1 MRKLIPALL
10 LCGSWPAMAT
20 PVIYDLEYEVTTL
33 TIPSSTSG
41 SLAVGD
47 TFHVNFVMDW
57 DTATGAP
64 DIDNRTTTL
73 QLFTYDTTFGN
84 FAFTDGNPT
93 LALFNRYSSSPTHAA
108 FEDWQPS
115 CAFVAGTMAGT
126 TCESHALFVD
136 ETFFDFE
143 CADWSSN
150 THYLPS
156 LACGSGLT
164 GTFGFGLKDFLNL
177 GRGGGLGAELRSA
190 TVPEPAPLALLIGG
204 LGCLALSR
212 RTRKPEHQLCA

>member
-1 MRKLIPALL
+1 
-10 LCGSWPAMAT
+10 MAT
-20 PVIYDLEYEVTTL
+20 PIIYDLEYQVTAL

-41 SLAVGD
+41 SLSVGD
-47 TFHVNFVMDW
+47 TFHVNFAMDW
-57 DTATGAP
+57 DTATGDA

-73 QLFTYDTTFGN
+73 GLFSYDTSFGN
-84 FAFTDGNPT
+84 FAFTGDNPG
-93 LALFNRYSSSPTHAA
+93 LAFFLRYPSTPTVAA

-115 CAFVAGTMAGT
+115 CAFVTGTMAGT
-126 TCESHALFVD
+126 TCGANTLFVD
-136 ETFFDFE
+136 ELIFDFE

-164 GTFGFGLKDFLNL
+164 GTFGFSLKDFLNL
-177 GRGGGLGAELRSA
+177 DRGGGLSAELRSA
-190 TVPEPAPLALLIGG
+190 TVPEPAPLALLLGG